1 MNEKLSP
8 ERLAEIRTRR
18 DEGLECHDGYHVC
31 ETWVPEARQLLWSW
45 SSIRG
50 VGTCVENDVPALLAH
65 IAAVEAER
73 DLARDADISVTKQ
86 WLKVRAE
93 RDALAAKIAAVT
105 ALWGD
110 WVCGGWDR
118 PDDDLRDALG
128 MTDEQQRAAIA
139 QPKDGEQR

>member
-50 VGTCVENDVPALLAH
+50 VGTCVENDIPALLAH

-73 DLARDADISVTKQ
+73 D
-86 WLKVRAE
+86 
-93 RDALAAKIAAVT
+93 ALAAKIGRLERVPSWGAADVIEMDGER
-105 ALWGD
+105 ALVLRVAD
-110 WVCGGWDR
+110 FDAA
-118 PDDDLRDALG
+118 LRDEEA
-128 MTDEQQRAAIA
+128 
-139 QPKDGEQR
+139 PK

>member
-50 VGTCVENDVPALLAH
+50 VGTCVENDIPALLAH

-73 DLARDADISVTKQ
+73 D
-86 WLKVRAE
+86 
-93 RDALAAKIAAVT
+93 ALAAKIARVE
-105 ALWGD
+105 ALPKHWRD
-110 WVCGGWDR
+110 WMRGRGQSPYYDAMNVCADEL
-118 PDDDLRDALG
+118 DAALRDEEA
-128 MTDEQQRAAIA
+128 
-139 QPKDGEQR
+139 PK